1 MNLLNILMLLI
12 IGGIA
17 GYFITQL
24 NKQLGAWLTVLTSLT
39 ALFMLFGINDQIGS
53 THEFLYFSF
62 ELTQIGWYFAFVL
75 CLTYGMSAFYN
86 IYFMDKY
93 LYPNTYTMLYIL
105 SLAGSVGLFF
115 AKDFI
120 TFFVF
125 WELVVWT
132 SAFII
137 PLGKSRK
144 SAYIYY
150 VVSSIGSM
158 ATLFAILWVYKLTGS
173 LVIREAF
180 SLLDVSTW
188 TAIFIFGLFIFAG
201 LTKIGIYP
209 FHIWLP
215 LAHGSA
221 PHTFSPILS
230 GGLVKLGAYVAYIS
244 VVLFP
249 AYDAFSEAWMIFGI
263 PAPIYFLMILGAISI
278 IIGTLMAIMQ
288 DDAKKLLAYSSV
300 ANGGYILI
308 GILMVDQVTFAGG
321 LLHLF
326 AHAIASATAFLTIAA
341 VAYRTGT
348 TKISELGGMIHRMP
362 ITYTVYL
369 IAIISMAGIPPMA
382 GFVSKWLILQGLA
395 SKGLL
400 FIAFAAFFGS
410 IGSFMYVFRP
420 LAAVFLG
427 QLAPKYDNLKEAPIF
442 MVIPMV
448 IMTGITLFIGVFP
461 KFVLEMIVKV
471 QVEAGITAVTMQ
483 GTAIDIFNGYLDAS
497 HVFVIFGFGFLI
509 ALVLFLL
516 MPKTRK
522 VDLMDTYTSAEFI
535 YTPEL
540 LHYTHDFYAPFE
552 RLYENHPSTLT
563 LYSKLSLK
571 LKEIGLF
578 VDYLMMSVKPAT
590 TLLWIIL
597 FIATVSLGGVLS

>member
-75 CLTYGMSAFYN
+75 CLTYAMSAFYN

-120 TFFVF
+120 SFFVF

-278 IIGTLMAIMQ
+278 IIGTLMAIRQ

>member
-1 MNLLNILMLLI
+1 MNLQMILLLLLL
-12 IGGIA
+12 GGIIT
-17 GYFITQL
+17 YFISRVNT
-24 NKQLGAWLTVLTSLT
+24 KLGASSTIVLSLGTLILLFLIKDEQLKYSLFYFNFETS
-39 ALFMLFGINDQIGS
+39 
-53 THEFLYFSF
+53 
-62 ELTQIGWYFAFVL
+62 QIGWYFSFVL
-75 CLTYGMSAFYN
+75 ALTYGMTAFYN
-86 IYFMDKY
+86 IYYMDKI
-93 LYPNTYTMLYIL
+93 LYPSAYNALYIL
-105 SLAGSVGLFF
+105 SLGGSVALFF

-120 TFFVF
+120 TLFVF

-137 PLGKSRK
+137 PMGKSRK
-144 SAYIYY
+144 AAYIYY
-150 VVSSIGSM
+150 VISSIGSM
-158 ATLFAILWVYKLTGS
+158 ASLYAILWIYKLTGTF
-173 LVIREAF
+173 VIKDAF
-180 SLLDVSTW
+180 LALDVSLW
-188 TAIFIFGLFIFAG
+188 TSIIIFILFIFAG

-209 FHIWLP
+209 FHVWLP

-230 GGLVKLGAYVAYIS
+230 GGLVKLGAFIAYLS
-244 VVLFP
+244 VVIFP

-263 PAPIYFLMILGAISI
+263 PAPIYALMILGAISI
-278 IIGTLMAIMQ
+278 IIGTLMAIRQ
-288 DDAKKLLAYSSV
+288 EDAKKLLAYSSV

-308 GILMVDQVTFAGG
+308 GILMVDQITFAGG

-369 IAIISMAGIPPMA
+369 ISIISMAGIPPMA

-400 FIAFAAFFGS
+400 ILAFAAFFGS
-410 IGSFMYVFRP
+410 IGSFLYVFRP

-427 QLAPKYDNLKEAPIF
+427 QLAPKYKELKEAPIF
-442 MVIPMV
+442 MIIPMV
-448 IMTGITLFIGVFP
+448 IMTCITLFIGVFP
-461 KFVLEMIVKV
+461 KYILEMIVKV
-471 QVEAGITAVTMQ
+471 QTEAGLNVVPLE
-483 GTAIDIFNGYLDAS
+483 GTSIQIFNGFLDAY
-497 HVFVIFGFGFLI
+497 HVFVIFGFGFFI

-516 MPKTRK
+516 MPKTRS

-540 LHYTHDFYAPFE
+540 LHYAHDFYAPFE
-552 RLYENHPSTLT
+552 RLYDKRPDT
-563 LYSKLSLK
+563 LSLYK
-571 LKEIGLF
+571 KVSLKIKEFGLF
-578 VDYLMMSVKPAT
+578 VDYAFMGNKPAV
-590 TLLWIIL
+590 TLMWIIL
-597 FIATVSLGGVLS
+597 FITSVTIGGMIS

>member
-1 MNLLNILMLLI
+1 MNLLSILMLLI

-75 CLTYGMSAFYN
+75 CLTYAMSAFYN

>member
-1 MNLLNILMLLI
+1 MNLLNILYVLLL
-12 IGGIA
+12 GGLLTF
-17 GYFITQL
+17 FITKV
-24 NKQLGAWLTVLTSLT
+24 NKKAGAWMTVLTSLV
-39 ALFMLFGINDQIGS
+39 ALGMLFGIRDQIGQ
-53 THEFLYFSF
+53 TTTLLYFSF
-62 ELTQIGWYFAFVL
+62 KITEIGWYFAFVL
-75 CLTYGMSAFYN
+75 SLTYGMSAFYN
-86 IYFMDKY
+86 IAFMDKFM
-93 LYPNTYTMLYIL
+93 YPNAYTMLYIL
-105 SLAGSVGLFF
+105 SLGGSVGLFF

-137 PLGKSRK
+137 PMGKSRRA
-144 SAYIYY
+144 SFIYY

-158 ATLFAILWVYKLTGS
+158 ATLFAILWIYKLTGTFVIADAFATLDIS
-173 LVIREAF
+173 L
-180 SLLDVSTW
+180 W
-188 TAIFIFGLFIFAG
+188 TGVGIFLLFILSG
-201 LTKIGIYP
+201 LTKIGIFP
-209 FHIWLP
+209 FHVWLP

-230 GGLVKLGAYVAYIS
+230 GGLVKLGAFVAYLS

-249 AYDAFSEAWMIFGI
+249 AYEVFSGGWMIFGI
-263 PAPIYFLMILGAISI
+263 PAPIYILMILGAISI
-278 IIGTLMAIMQ
+278 IVGTLMAIRQ
-288 DDAKKLLAYSSV
+288 EDAKKLLAFSSV

-308 GILMVDQVTFAGG
+308 GILLVDQITFAGG

-341 VAYRTGT
+341 VSHRTGT

-369 IAIISMAGIPPMA
+369 ISIISMAGIPPMA

-395 SKGLL
+395 SKGLIL
-400 FIAFAAFFGS
+400 LAFAALFGS

-427 QLAPKYDNLKEAPIF
+427 QLAPKHDKLKEAPLV
-442 MVIPMV
+442 MLIPM
-448 IMTGITLFIGVFP
+448 ILMTVITLTIGVVP
-461 KFVLEMIVKV
+461 KLVLEFIIKV
-471 QVEAGITAVTMQ
+471 QSEAGIDMLTMSGQ
-483 GTAIDIFNGYLDAS
+483 SIEIFNGYLDTVR
-497 HVFVIFGFGFLI
+497 VFTIFGFGFLI
-509 ALVLFLL
+509 ALIIFLL

-540 LHYTHDFYAPFE
+540 LHYAHDFYAPFE
-552 RLYENHPSTLT
+552 RLYANHPDTLK
-563 LYSKLSLK
+563 LYERFSLK
-571 LKEIGLF
+571 LKEIGHF
-578 VDYLMMSVKPAT
+578 IDYAFMNIRPAT
-590 TLLWIIL
+590 TLMWIVL
-597 FIATVSLGGVLS
+597 FVTVATIGGVF

>member
-1 MNLLNILMLLI
+1 MNLLSILMLLI

-75 CLTYGMSAFYN
+75 CLTYAMSAFYN

-120 TFFVF
+120 SFFVF

-278 IIGTLMAIMQ
+278 IIGTLMAIRQ

>member
-1 MNLLNILMLLI
+1 MNLLSILMLLI

-120 TFFVF
+120 SFFVF

-278 IIGTLMAIMQ
+278 IIGTLMAIRQ

>member
-1 MNLLNILMLLI
+1 MNLLSILAILI

-17 GYFITQL
+17 GYFITKL
-24 NKQLGAWLTVLTSLT
+24 NKLAGAWLTVLTSLT
-39 ALFMLFGINDQIGS
+39 ALFMLFGIKDQIGS
-53 THEFLYFSF
+53 TYEFLYFTF

-75 CLTYGMSAFYN
+75 CLTYAMSAFYN
-86 IYFMDKY
+86 IYFMYKY

-249 AYDAFSEAWMIFGI
+249 AYDAFSEAWMIFGV

-278 IIGTLMAIMQ
+278 IIGTLMAIRQ
-288 DDAKKLLAYSSV
+288 EDAKKLLAYSSV

-341 VAYRTGT
+341 IAYRTGT

-400 FIAFAAFFGS
+400 IIAFAAFFGS

-461 KFVLEMIVKV
+461 IFVLEMIMKV
-471 QVEAGITAVTMQ
+471 QVEAGITAVTMN
-483 GTAIDIFNGYLDAS
+483 GTAIDIFNGYLDAY
-497 HVFVIFGFGFLI
+497 HVFVIFGFGFFI

-516 MPKTRK
+516 MPKARK

-540 LHYTHDFYAPFE
+540 LHYAHDFYAPFE
-552 RLYENHPSTLT
+552 RLYENHPSTLS

>member
-1 MNLLNILMLLI
+1 MNLLSILMLLI

-278 IIGTLMAIMQ
+278 IIGTLMAIRQ

>member
-1 MNLLNILMLLI
+1 MNLLSILAILI

-17 GYFITQL
+17 GYFITKL
-24 NKQLGAWLTVLTSLT
+24 NKLAGAWLTVLTSLT
-39 ALFMLFGINDQIGS
+39 ALFMLFGIKDQIGS
-53 THEFLYFSF
+53 TYEFLYFTF

-75 CLTYGMSAFYN
+75 CLTYAMSAFYN

-249 AYDAFSEAWMIFGI
+249 AYDAFSEAWMIFGV

-278 IIGTLMAIMQ
+278 IIGTLMAIRQ
-288 DDAKKLLAYSSV
+288 EDAKKLLAYSSV

-341 VAYRTGT
+341 IAYRTGT

-400 FIAFAAFFGS
+400 IIAFAAFFGS

-461 KFVLEMIVKV
+461 KFVLEMIMKV
-471 QVEAGITAVTMQ
+471 QVEAGITAVTMN
-483 GTAIDIFNGYLDAS
+483 GTAIDIFNGYLDAY
-497 HVFVIFGFGFLI
+497 HVFVIFGFGFFI

-516 MPKTRK
+516 MPKARK

-540 LHYTHDFYAPFE
+540 LHYAHDFYAPFE
-552 RLYENHPSTLT
+552 RLYENHPSTLS

>member
-1 MNLLNILMLLI
+1 MNLLNILAILI

-24 NKQLGAWLTVLTSLT
+24 NKLAGAWLTVLTSLA
-39 ALFMLFGINDQIGS
+39 ALLMLFGINNQIGS
-53 THEFLYFSF
+53 TYEFLYFSF

-75 CLTYGMSAFYN
+75 CLTYAMSAFYN
-86 IYFMDKY
+86 IYFMEKY

-278 IIGTLMAIMQ
+278 IIGTLMAIRQ

-427 QLAPKYDNLKEAPIF
+427 QLAPKHDNLKEAPIF
-442 MVIPMV
+442 MIIPMV
-448 IMTGITLFIGVFP
+448 VMTGITLFIGVFP
-461 KFVLEMIVKV
+461 KFVLEMIMKV
-471 QVEAGITAVTMQ
+471 QVEAGITAVTMK
-483 GTAIDIFNGYLDAS
+483 GTAIDIFNGYLDAY
-497 HVFVIFGFGFLI
+497 HVFVIFGFGFFI

-540 LHYTHDFYAPFE
+540 LHYAHDFYAPFE
-552 RLYENHPSTLT
+552 RLYENHPSTLS

>member
-1 MNLLNILMLLI
+1 MNLLSILMLLI

-53 THEFLYFSF
+53 TYEFLYFSF

-86 IYFMDKY
+86 IYFMDNY

-173 LVIREAF
+173 LVIKEAF

-188 TAIFIFGLFIFAG
+188 TAVFIFGLFIFAG

-249 AYDAFSEAWMIFGI
+249 AYDAFSDAWMIFGI

-278 IIGTLMAIMQ
+278 IIGTVMAIRQ

-483 GTAIDIFNGYLDAS
+483 GTAIDIFNGYLDAY

-509 ALVLFLL
+509 AFVLFLL

-540 LHYTHDFYAPFE
+540 LHYAHDFYAPFE

-578 VDYLMMSVKPAT
+578 VDYSMMSVKPAS

-597 FIATVSLGGVLS
+597 FIATISLGGVLS

>member
-17 GYFITQL
+17 GYFITRV
-24 NKQLGAWLTVLTSLT
+24 NKLMGAWLTVLTSLT

-278 IIGTLMAIMQ
+278 IIGTVMAIRQ

-400 FIAFAAFFGS
+400 LIAFAAFFGS

-471 QVEAGITAVTMQ
+471 QVEAGITAVTIK
-483 GTAIDIFNGYLDAS
+483 GTAIDIFNGYLDAY

-540 LHYTHDFYAPFE
+540 LHYAHDFYAPFE

-597 FIATVSLGGVLS
+597 FIATVSIGGVLS

>member
-1 MNLLNILMLLI
+1 MTLQLILMLLL

-17 GYFITQL
+17 GYFVTKI
-24 NKQLGAWLTVLTSLT
+24 NKQLGAWLTVAISLA
-39 ALFMLFGINDQIGS
+39 ALIMLFGIRDQIGES
-53 THEFLYFSF
+53 YNFLYFSF
-62 ELTQIGWYFAFVL
+62 EFSQIGWYFAFVL
-75 CLTYGMSAFYN
+75 CLTYSMSAFYN

-93 LYPNTYTMLYIL
+93 LYPNAYVSLYIL

-144 SAYIYY
+144 DAYIYY
-150 VVSSIGSM
+150 VISSIGSM
-158 ATLFAILWVYKLTGS
+158 ATLYAILWIYKLTGS
-173 LVIREAF
+173 LIIKEAMGM
-180 SLLDVSTW
+180 LDVSLW
-188 TAIFIFGLFIFAG
+188 TAVGIFFLFIFAG

-209 FHIWLP
+209 FHVWLP

-230 GGLVKLGAYVAYIS
+230 GGLVKLGAFVAYIS
-244 VVLFP
+244 VVIFP
-249 AYDAFSEAWMIFGI
+249 AYELFADAWMIFGI

-278 IIGTLMAIMQ
+278 IIGTLMAIRQ
-288 DDAKKLLAYSSV
+288 EDAKKLLAYSSV

-308 GILMVDQVTFAGG
+308 GILMVDQITFAGG

-326 AHAIASATAFLTIAA
+326 AHAIASATAFLTIGAI
-341 VAYRTGT
+341 AYRTGT

-400 FIAFAAFFGS
+400 IIAFAALFGS

-427 QLAPKYDNLKEAPIF
+427 QLAPKYKELKEAPIF
-442 MVIPMV
+442 MIIPMV
-448 IMTGITLFIGVFP
+448 LMTIITLFIGVFP
-461 KFVLEMIVKV
+461 KYVLEMITKV
-471 QVEAGITAVTMQ
+471 QLEAGLITVPLN
-483 GTAIDIFNGYLDAS
+483 GTAIEVFNGYLDAF
-497 HVFVIFGFGFLI
+497 HVFVVFGFGFAI

-540 LHYTHDFYAPFE
+540 LHYAHDFYAPFE
-552 RLYENHPSTLT
+552 RLYDKRPDT
-563 LYSKLSLK
+563 LSLYKKVSIK
-571 LKEIGLF
+571 LTELGSF
-578 VDYLMMSVKPAT
+578 VDYVFMSAKPAV
-590 TLLWIIL
+590 TLMWIIL
-597 FIATVSLGGVLS
+597 FITTVSIGGMIS